1 MEMKQQILN
10 KIKSEWEKKELKVVN
25 SIANPSKIR
34 QINTNKRNFTFQIA
48 EIGLKSIGFPSQLP
62 SPMLRTGAFVTK
74 L

>member
-34 QINTNKRNFTFQIA
+34 
-48 EIGLKSIGFPSQLP
+48 
-62 SPMLRTGAFVTK
+62 
-74 L
+74 